1 MFNISDSLESLV
13 DELSKLPQIGRKTA
27 QRLAMHIIKQPKE
40 EVEKL
45 SKALVE
51 IKEKIKFC
59 NVCCNITEDEVCK
72 ICSSEKRN
80 KSVICVVEDPKDV
93 YAIEKTN
100 EFRGM
105 YHVLHGRISPLDGI
119 GPNDIKI
126 KELLYRLDE
135 KENSKVDELI
145 LALNPTV
152 EGETTILYLNK
163 LIKPLNVKITRI
175 ARGIPIGADLEFADE
190 VTLAKAIEGRVDV
203 N

>member
-1 MFNISDSLESLV
+1 MFNISDSLESLI

-27 QRLAMHIIKQPKE
+27 QRLAMFIIKQPRE

-45 SKALVE
+45 SKALLE
-51 IKEKIKFC
+51 IKDKIKFC
-59 NVCCNITEDEVCK
+59 NVCCNITEDDVCK

-80 KSVICVVEDPKDV
+80 RNIICVVEDPKDV

-100 EFRGM
+100 EYRGL

-135 KENSKVDELI
+135 KDENNVEELI

-163 LIKPLNVKITRI
+163 LIRPLNLKITRI

-190 VTLAKAIEGRVDV
+190 VTLAKAIEGRVSV